1 MIWCLPLILPCMSP
15 FASDTWT
22 AEQFA
27 GSNSTQCSRTE
38 LSGPFCSKLA
48 VFFCGATST
57 ESKESCVFLRSSA
70 RASVTSRARPAPC
83 ALPDLPP
90 VQPCGSMRPAAWS
103 GDSAVACNELLP
115 RQLLISENYLS
126 SRWIQ
131 AKIVANSRSARV
143 HSRSYIEVL
152 KNWNVWGAVYFNV
165 FYQIYQ
171 NLLYVFTHLAALL
184 WKDFSCAWAIEPAGP
199 LSLTEEWQQ
208 LYATAS
214 GTGDPTNRTSVTALT
229 ANNWQSDLAKWWKL
243 AAIPLLHCDLFFLWT
258 GSLAFSSGPKCALWS
273 SIRTSP
279 QLLLVLHAPWP
290 SVQVLQ
296 AANAVLR
303 SESESNRR
311 TLRALKFCA
320 EMVAELLSL
329 CSVSSNFLFAEH
341 FYGHFVEA
349 WDVEE
354 DGLWSLQLTTL
365 FGNLKEYRCYWD
377 SCCRDV
383 SSLLWQPVYDTLLGL
398 YFMNNWK
405 YYHKM
410 LLRDSNIGI
419 SFWNVQCP
427 VNIPQSDIRVERCRL
442 LSWLEQ
448 DPPHCHVDCAGQCS
462 SGSVRIFK
470 WPVTSMPGLLTSCVN
485 LSKRPD
491 RERFCM
497 YQGFWM
503 E

>member
-1 MIWCLPLILPCMSP
+1 
-15 FASDTWT
+15 
-22 AEQFA
+22 
-27 GSNSTQCSRTE
+27 
-38 LSGPFCSKLA
+38 
-48 VFFCGATST
+48 
-57 ESKESCVFLRSSA
+57 
-70 RASVTSRARPAPC
+70 
-83 ALPDLPP
+83 
-90 VQPCGSMRPAAWS
+90 MR
-103 GDSAVACNELLP
+103 
-115 RQLLISENYLS
+115 
-126 SRWIQ
+126 
-131 AKIVANSRSARV
+131 
-143 HSRSYIEVL
+143 
-152 KNWNVWGAVYFNV
+152 
-165 FYQIYQ
+165 
-171 NLLYVFTHLAALL
+171 
-184 WKDFSCAWAIEPAGP
+184 
-199 LSLTEEWQQ
+199 
-208 LYATAS
+208 
-214 GTGDPTNRTSVTALT
+214 
-229 ANNWQSDLAKWWKL
+229 
-243 AAIPLLHCDLFFLWT
+243 
-258 GSLAFSSGPKCALWS
+258 SLAFSCGPKCALWS

-311 TLRALKFCA
+311 KLRALKFCA

-365 FGNLKEYRCYWD
+365 FGNLKEYIRCYWD

-383 SSLLWQPVYDTLLGL
+383 SSLLWQPVHDTLGL